1 VISSKPDPHQ
11 DLEEEEM
18 KADAGIDHQVEV
30 DKRKAALVEIVGHEV
45 RVEVDK
51 RKAALAEIVE
61 HEVRVEV
68 DKRKAALV
76 EIVGHGVRVV
86 VGQETCGSRLV
97 RLEICHGAAVG
108 QEVAVDPEKR

>member
-1 VISSKPDPHQ
+1 
-11 DLEEEEM
+11 M
-18 KADAGIDHQVEV
+18 KADAGIDHQ
-30 DKRKAALVEIVGHEV
+30 
-45 RVEVDK
+45 
-51 RKAALAEIVE
+51 
-61 HEVRVEV
+61 VEV

-108 QEVAVDPEKR
+108 QEVAVDPEKKGANIPEIDLELVDPEVDPELVDREV

>member
-1 VISSKPDPHQ
+1 
-11 DLEEEEM
+11 M
-18 KADAGIDHQVEV
+18 KANVGIDHQVEV

-51 RKAALAEIVE
+51 RKAALVEIVE

-76 EIVGHGVRVV
+76 EIVEQGVV

>member
-1 VISSKPDPHQ
+1 
-11 DLEEEEM
+11 M

-30 DKRKAALVEIVGHEV
+30 DKRKAALVEIVG
-45 RVEVDK
+45 
-51 RKAALAEIVE
+51 